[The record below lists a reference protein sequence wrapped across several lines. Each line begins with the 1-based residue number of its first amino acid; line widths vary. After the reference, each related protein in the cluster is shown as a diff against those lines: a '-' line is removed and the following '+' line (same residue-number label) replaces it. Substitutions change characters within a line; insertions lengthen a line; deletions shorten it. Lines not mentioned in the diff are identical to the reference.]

1 MADLRPAIGRNGHGW
16 LSIPTGPRP
25 WNNSILGRNRRS
37 REVRCGL
44 VMVHRRQARQK
55 PGQRETG
62 LPKVAFQPPAGT
74 PAGVEVMTLA
84 DFRDRIRDWPW
95 HIATPHRA
103 GFHALMLV
111 TAGTLRHRVDFTGY
125 VLPPGSWLWIRPD
138 QVHQWQNLDHVEAVL
153 IFFQED
159 FVAPE
164 TAELAGLGTGTA
176 PMPLY
181 SPDPS
186 EAPALAAAAEQL
198 AAEFSQSDRQPL
210 PVHTALL
217 HRLLDVV
224 LLRLAH
230 LRQHGQAAESA
241 PEPFLRFRD
250 AVERG
255 FTRTHRIDDYAREL
269 GYSTRTLT
277 RATQAAAGLSAK
289 DYLDQR
295 LVLEAKRLLA
305 HGTEPASTIA
315 THLGFTSATHFGKFF
330 QRHTGRTP
338 LAFRASQSPSPP
350 A

>member
-1 MADLRPAIGRNGHGW
+1 MDDSRPTIGRNGHV
-16 LSIPTGPRP
+16 LAFHHPLGPQG
-25 WNNSILGRNRRS
+25 NNSIVGRTRRS
-37 REVRCGL
+37 SEVLCGL
-44 VMVHRRQARQK
+44 VMVRSGQARQR
-55 PGQRETG
+55 PGRRERG
-62 LPKVAFQPPAGT
+62 LPKVVFQPPAGT
-74 PAGVEVMTLA
+74 PAGMEVMTLA
-84 DFRDRIRDWPW
+84 DFRDRTRDWPW
-95 HIATPHRA
+95 HIATPHRQD
-103 GFHALMLV
+103 FHTLMLV

-125 VLPPGSWLWIRPD
+125 VLPPGSWLWIRPG
-138 QVHQWQNLDHVEAVL
+138 QVHQWQNPDQAEAIL
-153 IFFQED
+153 ILFQED

-164 TAELAGLGTGTA
+164 TAELAGLRASVA

-186 EAPALAAAAEQL
+186 EAPGLAAAAEQL
-198 AAEFSQSDRQPL
+198 AAEFSQSDRHPL

-230 LRQHGQAAESA
+230 LQQHGGAAESV

-255 FTRTHRIDDYAREL
+255 FSRTHRIDDYAREL

-277 RATQAAAGLSAK
+277 RATQTAAGLSAK

-295 LVLEAKRLLA
+295 IALEAKRLLA

-315 THLGFTSATHFGKFF
+315 AHLGFASATHFGKFF

-338 LAFRASQSPSPP
+338 LAFRASQRGLPP

>member
-1 MADLRPAIGRNGHGW
+1 M
-16 LSIPTGPRP
+16 
-25 WNNSILGRNRRS
+25 
-37 REVRCGL
+37 
-44 VMVHRRQARQK
+44 
-55 PGQRETG
+55 
-62 LPKVAFQPPAGT
+62 
-74 PAGVEVMTLA
+74 EVMTLA
-84 DFRDRIRDWPW
+84 DFRDRTRDWPW
-95 HIATPHRA
+95 HIATPHRQD
-103 GFHALMLV
+103 FHALMLV

-125 VLPPGSWLWIRPD
+125 VLPPGSWLWIRPG
-138 QVHQWQNLDHVEAVL
+138 QVHQWQNPDQAEAIL

-164 TAELAGLGTGTA
+164 TAELAGLGTSTA

-186 EAPALAAAAEQL
+186 EAPVLAAAAEQL
-198 AAEFSQSDRQPL
+198 AAEFSQSDRHPL

-230 LRQHGQAAESA
+230 LQQHGQAEESA

-255 FTRTHRIDDYAREL
+255 FSRTHRIDDYAREL

-277 RATQAAAGLSAK
+277 RATQTAAGLSAK

-295 LVLEAKRLLA
+295 LTLEAKRLLA

-315 THLGFTSATHFGKFF
+315 AHLGFTSATHFGKFF
-330 QRHTGRTP
+330 QRRTGQTP
-338 LAFRASQSPSPP
+338 LAFRASQRASPP